1 MQTDK
6 IPPTP
11 SICECAEFGADAVV
25 AKLVEISE
33 VTTFAMER
41 HPWGQFVY
49 AYAGA
54 IELKVEGRRYA
65 APPDYGLW
73 LPRGTEHLAWAVAGT
88 SYALIDVDPRLCE
101 TLPTAATAISISPIG
116 KAIFHEVRRRG
127 CLDVERPQIQRLL
140 RVLLDQLSEG
150 TASDNFLP
158 LSEDRFLSR
167 VLEALICDPS
177 DTRSLADWARYVN
190 ATERTLARRCLRDL
204 GMTFQGWRQQL
215 RLSRAVAML
224 SEGRSV
230 RVISEALGYRTPS
243 AFITMF
249 TAAKGCT
256 PTVYRAQ
263 LAGT

>member
-1 MQTDK
+1 MQSDK
-6 IPPTP
+6 NAATC
-11 SICECAEFGADAVV
+11 SLCECDGFGARTIV
-25 AKLVEISE
+25 ARLVEISE

-73 LPRGTEHLAWAVAGT
+73 LPKGTEHLAWAVAGT
-88 SYALIDVDPRLCE
+88 SYALIDVDSRLCE
-101 TLPTAATAISISPIG
+101 NLPTAATAISVSPIAD
-116 KAIFHEVRRRG
+116 AIFQELRRRG
-127 CLDVERPQIQRLL
+127 GFDVERPQNERLL
-140 RVLLDQLSEG
+140 RVLLDQLTEG
-150 TASDNFLP
+150 TASDDFLP
-158 LSEDRFLSR
+158 LSEDRFLSL
-167 VLEALICDPS
+167 VLEALICDPG
-177 DTRSLADWARYVN
+177 DRRSLADWARHVN

-230 RVISEALGYRTPS
+230 RVISQALGYRTPS

-249 TAAKGCT
+249 TSAKGCT

-263 LAGT
+263 LRRT